1 MNRLPHPELNTSFR
15 LLHQASRDD
24 PYPDIA
30 TRRDQL
36 HRLERL
42 TVENEK
48 RIKAAIS
55 ADFSHRSSF
64 ETEIADTMTTI
75 LAARHA
81 RRHLKSWMKFRRA
94 GTALHFLPLQ
104 NAVFPQPV
112 GVVGIISPW
121 NYPYNLAMV
130 PLCAALAA
138 GNRALIKPSEA
149 TPATS
154 ALIAELVADRFD
166 PSEVAVVE
174 GDADLSRAFSQL
186 PFDHLFFT
194 GSGTVGRLI
203 AIEAAKNLTPVTLE
217 LGGKSPAI
225 IDRSADL
232 DQAIPHIAFGK
243 WLNAGQS
250 CIAPDYAL
258 VPNDMIPAFT
268 EKLTAQCRKM
278 YPTLGEDYS
287 AVINQPSYDRL
298 QGLLDD
304 ARSRGAEIVE
314 LTGATDGRKFCPTLV
329 VNPPQ
334 DCALMQTEI
343 FGPILPIVGCDS
355 TDAAIAHVKSGD
367 RPLTLYWFGRNKT
380 AESRIRHELHAG
392 SMVVNDTMVQ
402 FAQESLPFGGIGPSG
417 YGSYHGKAGFDRF
430 SHHKSVCRRPNL
442 PDPTKLLHAPYGKT
456 TRRLLDLIKRIG

>member
-1 MNRLPHPELNTSFR
+1 MTGSQHPELSESFR
-15 LLHQASRDD
+15 RLHKASRDD
-24 PYPDIA
+24 PYPELSK
-30 TRRDQL
+30 RQDQL
-36 HRLERL
+36 RRVEKMTLEH
-42 TVENEK
+42 EK
-48 RIKAAIS
+48 RIKDAIS
-55 ADFSHRSSF
+55 ADFSHRSPI
-64 ETEIADTMTTI
+64 ETEIADTMTTV

-81 RRHLKSWMKFRRA
+81 RRHVKSWMRYRRA

-104 NAVFPQPV
+104 NKIFPQPL
-112 GVVGIISPW
+112 GVIGIIAPW

-130 PLCAALAA
+130 PLIAALAA
-138 GNRALIKPSEA
+138 GNRALIKPSEV

-154 ALIAELVADRFD
+154 ALITELIAANFD
-166 PSEVAVVE
+166 PSEVAIVE

-225 IDRSADL
+225 VHRSADL
-232 DQAIPHIAFGK
+232 DQAVPHLAFGK

-258 VPNDMIPAFT
+258 VPKDMIPAFT

-278 YPTLGEDYS
+278 YPELGSDYS
-287 AVINQPSYDRL
+287 AVVTQGSFDRL

-304 ARSRGAEIVE
+304 ARNRGAKIIVPVPD
-314 LTGATDGRKFCPTLV
+314 ATTRKLPPALV
-329 VNPPQ
+329 LNPPPE
-334 DCALMQTEI
+334 CTLMQEEI
-343 FGPILPIVGCDS
+343 FGPILPILPCET
-355 TDAAIAHVKSGD
+355 TDDAIAFVKAND
-367 RPLTLYWFGRNKT
+367 RPLTLYWFGRDR
-380 AESRIRHELHAG
+380 ASEARIRHELHAG

-430 SHHKSVCRRPNL
+430 SHFKSICRRPGL
-442 PDPTKLLHAPYGKT
+442 PDPTQLLHAPYGKT
-456 TRRLLDLIKRIG
+456 TRRLLNLIRRIG